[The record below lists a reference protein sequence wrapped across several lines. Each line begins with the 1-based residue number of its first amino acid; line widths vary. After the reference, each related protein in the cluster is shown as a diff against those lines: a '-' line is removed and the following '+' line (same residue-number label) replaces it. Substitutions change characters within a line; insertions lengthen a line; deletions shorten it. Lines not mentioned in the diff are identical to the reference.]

1 MTDLQTAFYII
12 GIIFFVLWIFFGLML
27 IAFFVRV
34 RTSIERFQQNVKDRV
49 NDVFEMIG
57 IVVPKYIIRRIK
69 EWSREIRGEE

>member
-69 EWSREIRGEE
+69 EWSREIKGEE